1 MSKKQ
6 KKQKSKRVS
15 NVKLISKS
23 SIRNYEKFKNNPIGL
38 FEELYKER
46 QKNVQKDKKVTQTIL
61 YLNKNKRIDIC
72 DIAIKAIEGGFSP
85 FHAHFIIEGSIP
97 FINHN
102 LQTLVEYLKKI
113 NTAMEGDLYSENQYN
128 QIEKLTIEQ
137 PKFARKLLG
146 TLVKLGEPFIV
157 GYIVLILENLPSS
170 GLKGLHQKLLKLT
183 AHAKEPVVQG
193 AIIALGRLKY
203 DQNKDKIIIEKT
215 FKEFDRLLDNGS
227 ENIIQTVTRLIGN
240 LFYLGSIPQ
249 TRFLELSRK
258 KDPKICFEVSLFLFH
273 QYEKIL
279 NTKWFEE
286 LLMTL
291 SISLYE
297 NKGILDNIDHVLSS
311 LLENEYGQNLIEQF
325 FNEWLLNNRYS
336 KNEKFE
342 LFFKST
348 VFKLCEKDGFFNT
361 LITKYLLHED
371 FVFNRAAAE
380 LIKYTHL
387 NKKRPIIFDHLIIKA
402 LDIKEIIYLCTRLHG
417 YLYEA
422 NTLCSLNYSILESK
436 PNDPK
441 IVSLICTNFLN
452 QIRRDYPRLSLD
464 FLKEKLTNGNIQEEL
479 KVIVLKL
486 VNDLEAILQ
495 RYQSLPR
502 LNELFLSKRNIYQI
516 ALEESKNMNEEME
529 KTQNASR
536 FMQIVKKTP
545 LKNGKS
551 WVTYS
556 NGSYSTP
563 SKLSRISHSVD
574 VPMSEAYNPVNGY
587 LERLNLRMFTR
598 GDL

>member
-1 MSKKQ
+1 MDL
-6 KKQKSKRVS
+6 
-15 NVKLISKS
+15 NLIAYKG
-23 SIRNYEKFKNNPIGL
+23 NPAEL
-38 FEELYKER
+38 FEKIFQIWTQEIQSKEKR
-46 QKNVQKDKKVTQTIL
+46 STKEVINLNLKND
-61 YLNKNKRIDIC
+61 IDIF
-72 DIAIKAIEGGFSP
+72 AYAVQALEKGFQP
-85 FHAHFIIEGSIP
+85 FNLHLIIEEAIP
-97 FINHN
+97 FISHN
-102 LQTLVEYLKKI
+102 LQSLVEYFKKI
-113 NTAMEGDLYSENQYN
+113 NNAMQNDMASALQYR
-128 QIEKLTIEQ
+128 QIPQLTIKQ
-137 PKFARKLLG
+137 PEFARELLEN
-146 TLVKLGEPFIV
+146 LINLGEPFVV
-157 GYIVLILENLPSS
+157 GYIVSILETLPSS
-170 GLKGLHQKLLKLT
+170 GIEELHQKLIELIEHKN
-183 AHAKEPVVQG
+183 EPVVQS
-193 AIIALGRLKY
+193 AIILLARLKY
-203 DQNKDKIIIEKT
+203 DQKKDQIIVDRT
-215 FKEFDRLLDNGS
+215 FKEFNRLLENGS
-227 ENIIQTVTRLIGN
+227 ENINQTVTRSIAN
-240 LFYLGSIPQ
+240 LFYLGDIPQ
-249 TRFLELSRK
+249 TRLLELSRK

-279 NTKWFEE
+279 NTKWFED
-286 LLMTL
+286 LLMTF

-311 LLENEYGQNLIEQF
+311 LLKNEYGQNLVELF

-348 VFKLCEKDGFFNT
+348 VSKLCEKDGFFNT

-371 FVFNRAAAE
+371 YVFNRAAAE
-380 LIKYTHL
+380 LIRYTYL

-402 LDIKEIIYLCTRLHG
+402 LDIKEVVFLCTRVHG

-436 PNDPK
+436 PNDPE
-441 IVSLICTNFLN
+441 IINLICTNFLN
-452 QIRRDYPRLSLD
+452 QIRRDYPRLALD
-464 FLKEKLTNGNIQEEL
+464 FLKEKLTDGNIQEEL

-495 RYQSLPR
+495 MYQSLPR
-502 LNELFLSKRNIYQI
+502 LKELFLSKRNIYQI

-536 FMQIVKKTP
+536 LMQIVKKVP

-556 NGSYSTP
+556 NGSYSAP
-563 SKLSRISHSVD
+563 SKLTRISHSVD
-574 VPMSEAYNPVNGY
+574 VPMSEAYNPVNGH
-587 LERLNLRMFTR
+587 LERLNLRMFTK